1 MNFLLMNTSEFAL
14 LVHTFPTSN
23 ANDEKYKSQI
33 TKKKSFSY
41 ELSLSFEIINE
52 NGIRA
57 EPY

>member
-1 MNFLLMNTSEFAL
+1 MNTSEFAL